1 MIVSTSS
8 IYGKSFRILSFKI
21 KKLGNAHFCWKMG
34 LGPPPSTPLQGFQ
47 IFLTLAISIQTQVL
61 QTVKVSFKSENV
73 DVNSGTFSKELPY
86 TILASK

>member
-73 DVNSGTFSKELPY
+73 DVIVVRFRKNYPIIK
-86 TILASK
+86 